1 MKCKIIAAIA
11 MLTAASC
18 GYAAEQEVPM
28 NLVSAD
34 GKEVSIGKI
43 TIQETPYGLLFTPAL
58 HSLSEGIHGFHVHE
72 KGNCAPALKDG
83 KPVAA
88 LSAGGH
94 FDPKKHRQ
102 TSWPLVSGWTPGR
115 PPCAV
120 RDA

>member
-43 TIQETPYGLLFTPAL
+43 TIQETPYGLLFT
-58 HSLSEGIHGFHVHE
+58 
-72 KGNCAPALKDG
+72 
-83 KPVAA
+83 
-88 LSAGGH
+88 
-94 FDPKKHRQ
+94 
-102 TSWPLVSGWTPGR
+102 
-115 PPCAV
+115 
-120 RDA
+120 